1 MSTLIEQELFNMS
14 DIIKTKESKYK
25 NTLEEIKGMIT
36 AIMQTPISERSSDVY
51 SVTLTRIYNLCVGAL
66 YQKEV

>member
-1 MSTLIEQELFNMS
+1 MS

-25 NTLEEIKGMIT
+25 NTLEEIKGIIT
-36 AIMQTPISERSSDVY
+36 AIMQTPISERSSDVC

-66 YQKEV
+66 YKKES